1 MANRFSRRSS
11 CMSDYLRGIR
21 KLPVL
26 TREDESALAHR
37 VRQAPPGD
45 PSVHELV
52 MSNLA
57 FVIKIASEY
66 RNMGLPFEDLVS
78 EGSLG
83 VMEAA
88 HHFDP
93 ARGTRFLTYAVW
105 WIRKGMLRAVARH
118 GALVQIPVYQ
128 LKKLRFVANMS
139 RQLSKEF
146 GRQADREEIA
156 REMQLAV
163 SKVDAILQVR
173 SRELSL
179 DDTLGPNSDTPLSD
193 RLADER
199 SVNPENEFLR
209 HENEELVR
217 WAVGTLDEEERSVI
231 MSRFGLEDGR
241 VSTLRE
247 IGARLGVSRERIRQL
262 EVRAKNRLR
271 KAIAGRHRFF
281 PAPRDRRRL
290 AGRTVRVPA

>member
-1 MANRFSRRSS
+1 MANRFNRRSART
-11 CMSDYLRGIR
+11 SDFLRGIR
-21 KLPVL
+21 TLPVL
-26 TREDESALAHR
+26 TREDEMALIRR

-45 PSVHELV
+45 PSAHELV

-57 FVIKIASEY
+57 FVIRIASEY
-66 RNMGLPFEDLVS
+66 RSMGLPFEDLVN
-78 EGSLG
+78 EGNIG

-93 ARGTRFLTYAVW
+93 VRGTRFLTYAVW

-128 LKKLRFVANMS
+128 LRKLRSVANTS
-139 RQLSKEF
+139 RQLTKEY
-146 GRQADREEIA
+146 GREADREEIA

-163 SKVDAILQVR
+163 SKIDAILQVR

-179 DDTLGPNSDTPLSD
+179 DDTLGPDSDTPLSD
-193 RLADER
+193 AMADER
-199 SVNPENEFLR
+199 SVNPENELLR
-209 HENEELVR
+209 HENEALVR
-217 WAVGTLDEEERSVI
+217 WAVGTLNEEERAVI

-247 IGARLGVSRERIRQL
+247 IGIRMGVSRERIRQL
-262 EVRAKNRLR
+262 EVRAKNRIR
-271 KAIAGRHRFF
+271 KAIAGQHRLF
-281 PAPRDRRRL
+281 PDSRDRRRV
-290 AGRTVRVPA
+290 AGRAATVSA

>member
-1 MANRFSRRSS
+1 M
-11 CMSDYLRGIR
+11 R
-21 KLPVL
+21 KYPVL
-26 TREDESALAHR
+26 TREDEIVLARR

-45 PSVHELV
+45 PSAHELV

-57 FVIKIASEY
+57 FVIRIANEY
-66 RNMGLPFEDLVS
+66 RNLGLPFEDLVN

-88 HHFDP
+88 RHFDP

-118 GALVQIPVYQ
+118 VSLVQVPVYQ
-128 LKKLRFVANMS
+128 LKKLRSVANTG
-139 RQLSKEF
+139 RRLSKEF
-146 GRQADREEIA
+146 GREADREEIA
-156 REMQLAV
+156 REMQLAL
-163 SKVDAILQVR
+163 SKIDAILQVR

-179 DDTLGPNSDTPLSD
+179 DDTLGPDSDTPLSD
-193 RLADER
+193 GLADER
-199 SVNPENEFLR
+199 SVNPEDDFLR

-217 WAVGTLDEEERSVI
+217 WALGTLTDEERSII

-247 IGARLGVSRERIRQL
+247 IGARLGLSRERIRQL

-271 KAIAGRHRFF
+271 KAIAGRHRLF
-281 PAPRDRRRL
+281 PVARGGRRL
-290 AGRTVRVPA
+290 AGRTAAVPA

>member
-1 MANRFSRRSS
+1 MANHLSRRSS
-11 CMSDYLRGIR
+11 FVSGSLRGIR
-21 KLPVL
+21 ALPAL
-26 TREDESALAHR
+26 TREDEIALLGRARH
-37 VRQAPPGD
+37 APPGD
-45 PSVHELV
+45 PSTHELV
-52 MSNLA
+52 LANLA
-57 FVIKIASEY
+57 FVIKIANEY
-66 RNMGLPFEDLVS
+66 INMGLPFEDLVN

-88 HHFDP
+88 RHFDP

-128 LKKLRFVANMS
+128 LKKMRSVANTS
-139 RQLSKEF
+139 RQLSKEL
-146 GRQADREEIA
+146 GREAGREEIA
-156 REMQLAV
+156 REMRVEL
-163 SKVDAILQVR
+163 SRIDTILQLR

-179 DDTLGPNSDTPLSD
+179 DDTLAPGSDTPLSD
-193 RLADER
+193 VLADER
-199 SVNPENEFLR
+199 SVDPEHEFLR

-217 WAVGTLDEEERSVI
+217 WAVGTLTDDERSVI
-231 MSRFGLEDGR
+231 MGRFGLADGR

-271 KAIAGRHRFF
+271 KAIAGRHRPFAT
-281 PAPRDRRRL
+281 PPDRRRR
-290 AGRTVRVPA
+290 AGRAAAVPA

>member
-1 MANRFSRRSS
+1 MANHLSRRSS
-11 CMSDYLRGIR
+11 CTFGSPLGIR
-21 KLPVL
+21 KPPILG
-26 TREDESALAHR
+26 REDEIALVRR

-45 PSVHELV
+45 PCAHELV
-52 MSNLA
+52 LSNLA
-57 FVIKIASEY
+57 FVFKIANEY
-66 RNMGLPFEDLVS
+66 KNMGLPIEDLVN
-78 EGSLG
+78 EGALG

-88 HHFDP
+88 RHFDP

-118 GALVQIPVYQ
+118 GALVQVPIYQ
-128 LKKLRFVANMS
+128 LKKLRSVANAR

-146 GRQADREEIA
+146 GREADREEIA
-156 REMQLAV
+156 REMQIAL
-163 SKVDAILQVR
+163 SKIDAILQVR

-179 DDTLGPNSDTPLSD
+179 DDTLGPDSDTPLSD

-231 MSRFGLEDGR
+231 MSRFGLEGGR

-247 IGARLGVSRERIRQL
+247 IGVRLGVSRERIRQL

-271 KAIAGRHRFF
+271 KAITGQRRLF
-281 PAPRDRRRL
+281 PAPRDRRRV
-290 AGRTVRVPA
+290 AAHTTTVPA